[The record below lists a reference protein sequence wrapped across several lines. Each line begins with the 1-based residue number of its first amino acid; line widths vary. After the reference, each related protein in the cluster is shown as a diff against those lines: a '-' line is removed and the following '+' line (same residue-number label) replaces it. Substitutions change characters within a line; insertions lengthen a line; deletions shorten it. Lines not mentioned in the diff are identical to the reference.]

1 MKNLKM
7 KNILLLSGL
16 FLLFSPLFAQV
27 NDAAIVKPYKNVI
40 GLYFGMIEY
49 NINYERNIIQHAKS
63 QTNLRVGFG
72 YLTDLQVEGRTLNGT
87 IVQMFGKHNSHLE
100 LNLGEKYF
108 IDKSGNDNFFL
119 TEVYAGYRHE
129 KQNGRSIFRIGLCY
143 PSFINI
149 GFGLRL

>member
-16 FLLFSPLFAQV
+16 FLMFSPLCAQV
-27 NDAAIVKPYKNVI
+27 NEPAAVKPRKNVI

-49 NINYERNIIQHAKS
+49 NINYERNIIQRAKS
-63 QTNLRVGFG
+63 QTNLRSGFG
-72 YLTDLQVEGRTLNGT
+72 YLTDLQVEGRTINVT
-87 IVQMFGKHNSHLE
+87 IVQMFGKNSSHLE

-129 KQNGRSIFRIGLCY
+129 KQNGRSIFRIGLSY
-143 PSFINI
+143 PSLVNI
-149 GFGLRL
+149 GIGLKL